1 MEEGLNQPE
10 KPRALW
16 KPMQAYVLAAVCLI
30 VGLPVGYLLRGSSP
44 QPAAMPTEA
53 AMPQAPV
60 APASMNGAAP
70 SAPNGMP
77 HGVPTMEDMKHMADK
92 KAEPLL
98 TKLKADPN
106 NATLLNQ
113 VGIVY
118 RSAHQFK
125 EAQKYF
131 EQSLQADP
139 KNADV
144 RADMAACMY
153 YEGDVDGALA
163 QLEKALT
170 YNPKHPGALM
180 NIGLIRWQAKHD
192 VPGAVASWEKL
203 LKLNPDFPQKAQ
215 VQQMINDAQG
225 PVLKQNK
232 AESDAKPAG
241 PNS

>member
-1 MEEGLNQPE
+1 
-10 KPRALW
+10 
-16 KPMQAYVLAAVCLI
+16 
-30 VGLPVGYLLRGSSP
+30 
-44 QPAAMPTEA
+44 
-53 AMPQAPV
+53 
-60 APASMNGAAP
+60 
-70 SAPNGMP
+70 
-77 HGVPTMEDMKHMADK
+77 MKKMADK
-92 KAEPLL
+92 KAEPLQA
-98 TKLKADPN
+98 KLKADPN
-106 NATLLNQ
+106 NPTLLNQ

-131 EQSLQADP
+131 EQSLQVDP

-144 RADMAACMY
+144 RADMAACMF

-163 QLEKALT
+163 QLDKALT

-180 NIGLIRWQAKHD
+180 NIGLIKWQAKND

-215 VQQMINDAQG
+215 VQRMISDAQG
-225 PVLKQNK
+225 SVLKDK
-232 AESDAKPAG
+232 KDDAKPAA

>member
-10 KPRALW
+10 KSRALW
-16 KPMQAYVLAAVCLI
+16 KPMQAYVLAGVCLI

-44 QPAAMPTEA
+44 ETTATAATEAGMTQPAA
-53 AMPQAPV
+53 
-60 APASMNGAAP
+60 PASTNGAVP
-70 SAPNGMP
+70 SGMP
-77 HGVPTMEDMKHMADK
+77 HGVPTMEDMKRMADK

-98 TKLKADPN
+98 AKLKTDPN

-163 QLEKALT
+163 QLEIALT
-170 YNPKHPGALM
+170 YNPKNPGALM
-180 NIGLIRWQAKHD
+180 NIGLIRWQTKHD

-215 VQQMINDAQG
+215 VQQMIDAAQG
-225 PVLKQNK
+225 PVLKDKK
-232 AESDAKPAG
+232 AASGTKPVG